1 MFDESKTI
9 YVVKHFIQ
17 CDGGREYCFKLV
29 FLYIKPYEMETLGLC
44 LDKLSF
50 KPF

>member
-1 MFDESKTI
+1 MFNESKI
-9 YVVKHFIQ
+9 IFVLRHFIQ

-29 FLYIKPYEMETLGLC
+29 FLYIKPYEMENLGFC
-44 LDKLSF
+44 LDKLSL